1 MNTYKY
7 INKLCLVYKKRHT
20 YVPIVW
26 VRFTLFKKPDI
37 ARIFYFIS
45 VWLIFCDLF
54 WFLCGVQGPIDG
66 YLISNRTYRVAATKR
81 PLLFIGTG
89 EHMDEFEL
97 IEIMCSDLIW
107 DFVCWVDI

>member
-7 INKLCLVYKKRHT
+7 INKLCLAYKKRHT

-26 VRFTLFKKPDI
+26 
-37 ARIFYFIS
+37 
-45 VWLIFCDLF
+45 
-54 WFLCGVQGPIDG
+54 GPIDG

-97 IEIMCSDLIW
+97 IEIMCNDLIW